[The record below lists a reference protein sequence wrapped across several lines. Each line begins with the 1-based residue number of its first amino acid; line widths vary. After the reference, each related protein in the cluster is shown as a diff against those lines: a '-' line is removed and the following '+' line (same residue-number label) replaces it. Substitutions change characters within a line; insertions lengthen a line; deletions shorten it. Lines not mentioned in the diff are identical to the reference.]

1 MVASQRTDQGRTGAV
16 REKVTISY
24 RGARY
29 QIGRGRHFY
38 GIWVA
43 GEPAAQ
49 PVAWWPE
56 TAEGW
61 SGAWSRF
68 TAMEPP
74 GSVVRVGQRTAPA
87 PAANRAVIIAA
98 SLLGAGILAG
108 LIGLFPGYVGG
119 ASLASQAYQ
128 LVPHLIYLAAWA
140 VAGVLILRGSG
151 RLQAGAL
158 LGVGVSVLALGLF
171 LADLGQVFAGQSAG
185 AGLVLTLL
193 GWLGCAAG
201 SVTAFR
207 LAAVGRPARP
217 LHRELGHIAMVVIAG
232 LGAAFAFAPS
242 WDSDVL
248 RLGATG
254 ATYTVTQGNAFAAP
268 GAVIAGNVIVMVGLV
283 AVVATAALWRPI
295 RHGAVLLAGATI
307 ALCAQ
312 AISALVLQL
321 GQGATPAQ
329 FGFTPQQAAQAGLT
343 ISSGFTPVFWVYCVF
358 VVALAASCAWMFLT
372 PDAGPA
378 QPQISYPSNAAPGA
392 PALRTASASPALSGP
407 VVNGPVVTGT
417 LLAPTQQASDEA
429 GDEDEE
435 DDDDDFDNDE
445 GTEDQKFRE

>member
-1 MVASQRTDQGRTGAV
+1 MP
-16 REKVTISY
+16 EKVTISY
-24 RGARY
+24 RGAHY
-29 QIGRGRHFY
+29 QIGRGKHFY
-38 GIWVA
+38 GIWTA
-43 GEPAAQ
+43 GEPAAH

-74 GSVVRVGQRTAPA
+74 GSVVRVGQRTDPA
-87 PAANRAVIIAA
+87 PAAGRAVIIAA
-98 SLLGAGILAG
+98 ALLGAGVLAG
-108 LIGLFPGYVGG
+108 LIGLFPAYVGG
-119 ASLASQAYQ
+119 TSLAGQAYE

-140 VAGVLILRGSG
+140 ASAALVLRGRG

-158 LGVGVSVLALGLF
+158 LGMGVSVLTFGLF
-171 LADLGQVFAGQSAG
+171 LTDLGQVIAGQSAG
-185 AGLVLTLL
+185 AGLVLTLV

-201 SVTAFR
+201 SVMAFR

-217 LHRELGHIAMVVIAG
+217 ARRELGHVAMVVIAG
-232 LGAAFAFAPS
+232 IGAACAFAPS
-242 WDSDVL
+242 WDSYVL

-254 ATYTVTQGNAFAAP
+254 ATYSVTEGNAFAFP

-283 AVVATAALWRPI
+283 AVVAVAALWRPV
-295 RHGAVLLAGATI
+295 RHGALLLAGATI
-307 ALCAQ
+307 ALAAQ

-321 GQGATPAQ
+321 GQGATAAQ
-329 FGFTPQQAAQAGLT
+329 FGFTPQQAGQAGLT

-372 PDAGPA
+372 PDAGTAP
-378 QPQISYPSNAAPGA
+378 PQAAYPWNAAPGA
-392 PALRTASASPALSGP
+392 PSAGTAPASPALSGP

-417 LLAPTQQASDEA
+417 LLAPTQQASDDA
-429 GDEDEE
+429 DAE
-435 DDDDDFDNDE
+435 DDDDHDD
-445 GTEDQKFRE
+445 GEDIAEK

>member
-1 MVASQRTDQGRTGAV
+1 VP
-16 REKVTISY
+16 EKVTISY
-24 RGARY
+24 RGAHY
-29 QIGRGRHFY
+29 QIGRGKHFY
-38 GIWVA
+38 GIWTA

-74 GSVVRVGQRTAPA
+74 GSVVRVGQRTDPP
-87 PAANRAVIIAA
+87 PAASRAVIIAA
-98 SLLGAGILAG
+98 ALLGAGVLAG
-108 LIGLFPGYVGG
+108 LIGLFPAYVGG
-119 ASLASQAYQ
+119 TSLAGQAYE
-128 LVPHLIYLAAWA
+128 LVPHVIYLAAWA
-140 VAGVLILRGSG
+140 ASAAGILRGRG

-158 LGVGVSVLALGLF
+158 LGVGVSVLTFGLF
-171 LADLGQVFAGQSAG
+171 LADLGQVIAGQSAG

-201 SVTAFR
+201 SVMAFR

-217 LHRELGHIAMVVIAG
+217 LRRELGHVAMVVIAG
-232 LGAAFAFAPS
+232 FGAACAFAPS
-242 WDSDVL
+242 WDSYVL

-254 ATYTVTQGNAFAAP
+254 ATYSVTEGNAFAFP

-283 AVVATAALWRPI
+283 AVVAVAALWRPI
-295 RHGAVLLAGATI
+295 RHGAALLAGATI
-307 ALCAQ
+307 ALAAQ

-321 GQGATPAQ
+321 GQGATAAQ
-329 FGFTPQQAAQAGLT
+329 FGFTPQQAGQAGLT

-372 PDAGPA
+372 PDPPA
-378 QPQISYPSNAAPGA
+378 TPPQAAHPWNAAPGA
-392 PALRTASASPALSGP
+392 TSSGTASAGPALSGP
-407 VVNGPVVTGT
+407 VVNGPVVDGPVVDGPVATGA
-417 LLAPTQQASDEA
+417 LLAPAQQASDDA
-429 GDEDEE
+429 DDEDWEDDE
-435 DDDDDFDNDE
+435 DDDED
-445 GTEDQKFRE
+445 TEDSQNHD

>member
-1 MVASQRTDQGRTGAV
+1 V

-24 RGARY
+24 RGAHY

-38 GIWVA
+38 GIWAA

-98 SLLGAGILAG
+98 ALLGAGVLAG

-119 ASLASQAYQ
+119 ASLASQAYE
-128 LVPHLIYLAAWA
+128 LVPHLMYLAAWA
-140 VAGVLILRGSG
+140 AAGVLVLRGAS

-158 LGVGVSVLALGLF
+158 LGVGVSVLTFGLF
-171 LADLGQVFAGQSAG
+171 LADLGQVIGGQSAG
-185 AGLVLTLL
+185 AGLVLTLV

-217 LHRELGHIAMVVIAG
+217 LRRELGHIAMVVIAG

-242 WDSDVL
+242 WDSYVL

-254 ATYTVTQGNAFAAP
+254 ATYSVTEGNAFAAP

-283 AVVATAALWRPI
+283 ALVATAALWRPI
-295 RHGAVLLAGATI
+295 RYGAVLLAGATI
-307 ALCAQ
+307 VLATQ

-321 GQGATPAQ
+321 GQGASAAQ
-329 FGFTPQQAAQAGLT
+329 FGFTPQQAGQAGLT

-358 VVALAASCAWMFLT
+358 VVALSASCAWMFLT
-372 PDAGPA
+372 PDPDTA
-378 QPQISYPSNAAPGA
+378 QPQAPYPWNAAPGA
-392 PALRTASASPALSGP
+392 PSAGSASASSVLSGP
-407 VVNGPVVTGT
+407 VVNGPLVTGT
-417 LLAPTQQASDEA
+417 LLAPPQQASD
-429 GDEDEE
+429 DDDDWE
-435 DDDDDFDNDE
+435 DDDDDDE
-445 GTEDQKFRE
+445 DKGAEDQQNP